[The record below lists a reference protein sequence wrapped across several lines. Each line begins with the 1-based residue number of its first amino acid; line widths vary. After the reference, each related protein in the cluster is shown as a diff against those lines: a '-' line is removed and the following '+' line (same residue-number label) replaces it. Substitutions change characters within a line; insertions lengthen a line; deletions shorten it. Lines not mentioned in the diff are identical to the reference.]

1 MVKAKQKNWGRK
13 PETFNKEVPQL
24 VEVKEIGE
32 NILDKNKNNRT
43 LPDIEKGRRGRPM
56 GAKSKPIVKIKEM
69 VEQALSELGGV
80 DYLVEQGRQNPA
92 QFLTLLAKVI
102 PHQVQTDINAQIAIV
117 ARPQLSREEWLTAHG
132 LGATERPTNVGIARR
147 LVP

>member
-1 MVKAKQKNWGRK
+1 MVKSARPNWGRK
-13 PETFNKEVPQL
+13 PETFNNEQQQV
-24 VEVKEIGE
+24 VEVKGIGE
-32 NILDKNKNNRT
+32 SIPDKNRKNRT
-43 LPDIEKGRRGRPM
+43 LPERKKMGRPR

-80 DYLVEQGRQNPA
+80 DYLVEQGRKNPA